1 MYIENHTK
9 HWIFDNSTPSNYFNL
24 QSVLCTSYI
33 WFLILPGEHNAT
45 YTVAPSQEGL
55 KFTKV
60 RHGHPVQYARAN
72 YSKVT
77 LDQPDCRQSEH
88 GFSGHRHFGQP
99 NRKVTRGQL
108 NFQKSLGL

>member
-1 MYIENHTK
+1 MVLLACILKIILNIE
-9 HWIFDNSTPSNYFNL
+9 
-24 QSVLCTSYI
+24 VLIIQGHQIIYYI

-77 LDQPDCRQSEH
+77 SDQPDCRQSEH

-99 NRKVTRGQL
+99 NQKVTRGQL

>member
-9 HWIFDNSTPSNYFNL
+9 HWIFDNLTPSNYFNL
-24 QSVLCTSYI
+24 QCVLFTSYI

-55 KFTKV
+55 KFTKI

-77 LDQPDCRQSEH
+77 SDQPDGASQSM
-88 GFSGHRHFGQP
+88 GL
-99 NRKVTRGQL
+99 VVIDIL
-108 NFQKSLGL
+108 ASLTERSLEAYLIFRRA